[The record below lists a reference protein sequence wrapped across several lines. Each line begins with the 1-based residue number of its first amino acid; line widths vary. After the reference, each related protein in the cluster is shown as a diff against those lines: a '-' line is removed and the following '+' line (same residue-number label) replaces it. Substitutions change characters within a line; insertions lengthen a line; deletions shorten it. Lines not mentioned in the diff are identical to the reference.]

1 MKPTDR
7 RPFLRMAAPLLGLA
21 LAACQTADPA
31 KPTSATPPATT
42 PHGTPR
48 ANPPPTVPPSAN
60 VSTMSA
66 VTIPDGAGFPQWIA
80 AFKAEAR
87 QQGIAQA
94 TIDKAY
100 AGVKYN
106 TRVIELDNFQPE
118 FVSPIWTYIAERT
131 KPETVARGQQ
141 LLAQHRTLLAS
152 VAAKYSVDPEVI
164 VSIWRL
170 ESNYGDNTGSFD
182 VVEALST
189 LAYAGRRK
197 DFWREQLFAALN
209 MIQRGDGP
217 RNSQGKLYGSWAGAM
232 GHTQFIP
239 TSFAIRAVDFDGDG
253 RRDLW
258 TSLPDVFAS
267 TANYLNN
274 AQWRMGERCYYEVK
288 LPANFDW
295 TQADYD
301 LRKPVAEWRRLG
313 VTLVDGKTLPALSET
328 TSIVMP
334 AGARGP
340 KFLVTANFR
349 SVMAYNNAVAY
360 ALSVCHL
367 AALYKG
373 GPAFVTPWPTDEQQL
388 SRTEKIELQEAL
400 ARLGY
405 DIGRPDGQI
414 GPKTTAAIR
423 AYQRKVGLPADA
435 YPTASLLARIK
446 RGV

>member
-1 MKPTDR
+1 MKPILR
-7 RPFLRMAAPLLGLA
+7 RPFLSLLAPLAGLA
-21 LAACQTADPA
+21 LAACQTAEPA
-31 KPTSATPPATT
+31 KPMQAPPGTPPATT
-42 PHGTPR
+42 TPPAPR
-48 ANPPPTVPPSAN
+48 TTTTPPATSVAA
-60 VSTMSA
+60 VAA
-66 VTIPDGAGFPQWIA
+66 VTIPDGAAFPQWVA

-87 QQGIAQA
+87 QQGISQA
-94 TIDKAY
+94 TIDRAY

-118 FVSPIWTYIAERT
+118 FVSAIWSYIGDRT
-131 KPETVARGQQ
+131 KPETVARGQA
-141 LLAQHRTLLAS
+141 LLTQHRALLAS
-152 VAAKYSVDPEVI
+152 VAAKYNVDPEVI

-170 ESNYGDNTGSFD
+170 ESNYGDNTGNFD

-217 RNSQGKLYGSWAGAM
+217 RTSQGKLYGSWAGAM

-239 TSFAIRAVDFDGDG
+239 TSFATRAVDFDGDG

-274 AQWRMGERCYYEVK
+274 AQWRMGERCFYEIK
-288 LPANFDW
+288 LPANFDFA
-295 TQADYD
+295 QADYD

-313 VTLVDGKTLPALSET
+313 VTLVDGKPLPALGET

-340 KFLVTANFR
+340 KFLTTANFR

-373 GPAFVTPWPTDEQQL
+373 APAFATPWPVDERQL
-388 SRTEKIELQEAL
+388 SRTEKMELQEAL
-400 ARLGY
+400 NRLGY
-405 DIGRPDGQI
+405 DVGRPDGQI

-423 AYQRKVGLPADA
+423 AFQRKVGLPADA
-435 YPTASLLARIK
+435 YPTASLLARVK
-446 RGV
+446 SGV